1 MQHEYEA
8 QAMQR
13 RQAGETA
20 VTMPGGMTASF
31 APIAVGGADADG
43 MPVGFMNRGG
53 NLGMMPSASPRPMSA
68 GQQMPT
74 GGMNSAAQATSH
86 APSSAVLGE
95 MPRAG
100 APPAHA
106 HAHAHAHAG
115 AVFAEMPRAGATPG
129 RASEPSAEGPIAL
142 TGEWRLQL
150 TVRGQTT

>member
-1 MQHEYEA
+1 LQHEYKA

-13 RQAGETA
+13 RETGETA

-68 GQQMPT
+68 AQQMPT
-74 GGMNSAAQATSH
+74 GGMNSAAH
-86 APSSAVLGE
+86 APSSSVLGE

-100 APPAHA
+100 ASPAHP
-106 HAHAHAHAG
+106 HTG
-115 AVFAEMPRAGATPG
+115 AVFAEMPRAGAAPG
-129 RASEPSAEGPIAL
+129 RASDPSAEGPIAL